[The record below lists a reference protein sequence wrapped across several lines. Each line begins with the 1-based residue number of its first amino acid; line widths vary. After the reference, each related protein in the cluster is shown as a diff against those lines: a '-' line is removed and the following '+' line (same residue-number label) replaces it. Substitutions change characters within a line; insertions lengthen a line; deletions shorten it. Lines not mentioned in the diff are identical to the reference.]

1 VRLTA
6 QKWLFPPANIFPRR
20 APRFESQLEEFNN
33 MKMLGALCSMAALT
47 LLAVSQPLAKAQ
59 ASSDSST
66 SSQNRSEAATP
77 ERSALPFPSKPVMM
91 DLDRK
96 YYHPS
101 EGDKLR
107 NYAFDSFGPYA
118 FLGSAFSAGIAQ
130 ASTTA
135 HAQNAGIPPDWGQ
148 GWDSYGARF
157 GSDFGINL
165 ITQTTRYSLAEA
177 FRQDTIFYRCEC
189 TGFLPRL
196 KHTLISSVTARKGE
210 DGHRVFSI
218 PALVAPY
225 AGTEAAALLWYPSRY
240 DAMDGFRMG
249 NYNVLA
255 QVGLNLALEF
265 IYGGPHTLLSH
276 HHVPVISDATGSHSD
291 QP

>member
-1 VRLTA
+1 
-6 QKWLFPPANIFPRR
+6 
-20 APRFESQLEEFNN
+20 
-33 MKMLGALCSMAALT
+33 MKIRQALCSIAALA
-47 LLAVSQPLAKAQ
+47 LLPVSQPLAKAQ

-66 SSQNRSEAATP
+66 LSENRPAPTTP
-77 ERSALPFPSKPVMM
+77 ERGALPLPSKPANL
-91 DLDRK
+91 DLELR
-96 YYHPS
+96 YHRPS
-101 EGDKLR
+101 EHEKLR

-130 ASTTA
+130 GESASR
-135 HAQNAGIPPDWGQ
+135 AQNAGIPPDWGQ
-148 GWDSYGARF
+148 GWDAYGARF

-189 TGFLPRL
+189 AGFLPRL
-196 KHTLISSVTARKGE
+196 KHALISTVTARKGE

-276 HHVPVISDATGSHSD
+276 HHVPVISNATGSHSD
-291 QP
+291 H

>member
-1 VRLTA
+1 
-6 QKWLFPPANIFPRR
+6 
-20 APRFESQLEEFNN
+20 

-47 LLAVSQPLAKAQ
+47 LRAVAQPLAKAQ

-101 EGDKLR
+101 EGDEFRRVLFR
-107 NYAFDSFGPYA
+107 SFGPYA

-130 ASTTA
+130 AQTA
-135 HAQNAGIPPDWGQ
+135 SHAQNAGIPPDWGQ

-189 TGFLPRL
+189 TGFVHRL
-196 KHTLISSVTARKGE
+196 KHALISTVLARKGE
-210 DGHRVFSI
+210 DGHRVFSL

-225 AGTEAAALLWYPSRY
+225 AGTEAAALLWYPRRY
-240 DAMDGFRMG
+240 YFMDGFRIR
-249 NYNVLA
+249 NYNLFSQA
-255 QVGLNLALEF
+255 SLNLMLEF
-265 IYGGPHTLLSH
+265 IY
-276 HHVPVISDATGSHSD
+276 A
-291 QP
+291 